1 MKYKNILFVEAILAA
16 FILISTPALSSICKT
31 TSVAKEVTKSTE
43 IVTFEVYECIGGEHK
58 KTTKELP
65 MDEAM
70 EFKESWKNIQESKL
84 SLQEKVEKEMNLLKV
99 QTEQFHLSYI
109 HFLKD
114 PRL

>member
-58 KTTKELP
+58 KTTGRG
-65 MDEAM
+65 
-70 EFKESWKNIQESKL
+70 
-84 SLQEKVEKEMNLLKV
+84 
-99 QTEQFHLSYI
+99 H
-109 HFLKD
+109 
-114 PRL
+114 